1 LASLKEVSL
10 CEIRQGCMIVKSM
23 KCCLLFML
31 GLPRLHSGITS
42 ALRAWQLW
50 QLAWAAPRPV
60 DIYRCQAPPQQ
71 NLSQVQATEFLAT
84 THLLKLTRDH
94 PPPHTTILLTM
105 ADTDFHDLERIGLLT
120 DIQKALKKA
129 SPDGNVPSTVWSY
142 LWLSDI
148 DKLKTLAQN
157 PHLTRLLLIT
167 GSDKDIVLM
176 CEFIGLYTFL

>member
-1 LASLKEVSL
+1 
-10 CEIRQGCMIVKSM
+10 
-23 KCCLLFML
+23 
-31 GLPRLHSGITS
+31 
-42 ALRAWQLW
+42 
-50 QLAWAAPRPV
+50 
-60 DIYRCQAPPQQ
+60 
-71 NLSQVQATEFLAT
+71 
-84 THLLKLTRDH
+84 
-94 PPPHTTILLTM
+94 M

-129 SPDGNVPSTVWSY
+129 SPDGNVPSTIWSY